1 VEDSEKQNK
10 IPEAPDQLHSDAK
23 EIYEQLYTL
32 LIEEDRG
39 DEKYKYSVAIAANSL
54 FYYKAA
60 MDGIDIHPDL
70 LVADIGVAIRTL
82 NAASS
87 EWSRASKALL
97 LTPQAELA
105 IKDADNIPEGDA
117 PPTMAEVMGELL
129 KTKSKNDNYGTKNE
143 QSRKAVATGAS
154 TKRKKK

>member
-1 VEDSEKQNK
+1 MEDSEKQNN
-10 IPEAPDQLHSDAK
+10 IPDPPDQLHLDAR
-23 EIYEQLYTL
+23 EIYNQLFQL
-32 LIEEDRG
+32 LIDEDRG

-60 MDGIDIHPDL
+60 MDGIDIYDGMM
-70 LVADIGVAIRTL
+70 VADIGVAIRTL

-87 EWSRASKALL
+87 EWARASKALL

-105 IKDADNIPEGDA
+105 IKEGDNVPEGDA

-129 KTKSKNDNYGTKNE
+129 KTKSKNDNYGKKNE
-143 QSRKAVATGAS
+143 QSRKAVSKGAN